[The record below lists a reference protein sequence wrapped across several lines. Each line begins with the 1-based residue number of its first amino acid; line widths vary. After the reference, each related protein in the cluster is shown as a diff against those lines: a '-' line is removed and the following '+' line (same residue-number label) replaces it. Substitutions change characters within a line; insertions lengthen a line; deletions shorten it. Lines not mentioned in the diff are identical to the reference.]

1 MKTQLFAL
9 IAAAVLVPTLASAEQ
24 LTTTTIENTSS
35 GYYMNR
41 PTTNLATPENIR
53 TQVTTDAEGNRVVT
67 RTQDIVTTE
76 RYKTKYNSDSGF
88 DSNRAAPKPRSIEPI
103 E

>member
-1 MKTQLFAL
+1 MKSRLFAL

-41 PTTNLATPENIR
+41 PTTNMASPDNIR
-53 TQVTTDAEGNRVVT
+53 TQVTTDAAGNQVVT

-76 RYKTKYNSDSGF
+76 RFKTKYNSDSGF
-88 DSNRAAPKPRSIEPI
+88 DANRPSPRPRAVEPL